1 MSKICNNIMLILNFL
16 VAEKWPK
23 SGRKVVGWMKN
34 KFYKSVYFWY
44 NLLVS
49 TGED

>member
-23 SGRKVVGWMKN
+23 SGRKVVEKWSDG
-34 KFYKSVYFWY
+34 
-44 NLLVS
+44 
-49 TGED
+49 